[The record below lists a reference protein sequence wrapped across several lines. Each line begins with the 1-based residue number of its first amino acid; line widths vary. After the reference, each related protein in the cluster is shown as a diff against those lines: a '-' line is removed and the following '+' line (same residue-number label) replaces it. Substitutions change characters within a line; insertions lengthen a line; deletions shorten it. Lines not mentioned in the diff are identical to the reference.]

1 MRIALTA
8 HSCDNQTGIG
18 RVVKN
23 LGEHFAAAGHS
34 VDVIASHFDSVGS
47 AIVRRQLHS
56 ISRPH
61 SLDFLLC
68 SLQARAALRR
78 GSYDIS
84 NSFFVGRG
92 AMVVTAQSCHKSGVE
107 IQRIFRTGR
116 TGPGGWGFF
125 DAAALAE
132 EKALMTAGTTRL
144 IIAVAELV
152 KEQLQQWY
160 SVPPE
165 KIKVIPNG
173 VDFPDDDESA
183 RADRRR
189 AARTRF
195 RWEEDDFG
203 ILFVANEFDRKGLQT
218 IIEALPILRDPRVR
232 LAVVGSDDG
241 GPFQRIA
248 GQLGVAERIAFEGP
262 IRGAESLYA
271 GADAFVLPTWYEPF
285 GMVIAEAMAEGV
297 PVITSSRAGA
307 VEGMMHERQGLF
319 LQDVRSAEEL
329 ASAIGRLRD
338 DSRLRDLVGSGGKAA
353 ARRFA
358 WPVVAEETLA
368 AYKTVSRSSP

>member
-34 VDVIASHFDSVGS
+34 VDVIASHFDSVG
-47 AIVRRQLHS
+47 IGFVRRQVHS

-68 SLQARAALRR
+68 SLQVRAALRR

-92 AMVVTAQSCHKSGVE
+92 AMVVTAQSCHKSGVDL
-107 IQRIFRTGR
+107 QRQFRKGR
-116 TGPGGWGFF
+116 IGPGGWGLF

-132 EKALMTAGTTRL
+132 ERALMTARTTRL
-144 IIAVAELV
+144 IIAVADIV
-152 KEQLQQWY
+152 KEQLQACY
-160 SVPPE
+160 DIPGAM
-165 KIKVIPNG
+165 IKVIPNG
-173 VDFPDDDESA
+173 VEYPDENGAA

-189 AARTRF
+189 AARARF
-195 RWEEDDFG
+195 RWGDNDFG
-203 ILFVANEFDRKGLQT
+203 LLFVANEFDRKGLQT
-218 IIEALPILRDPRVR
+218 IIEALPLMRDPRLR
-232 LAVVGSDDG
+232 IAVVGNDDET
-241 GPFQRIA
+241 PFQRIA
-248 GQLGVAERIAFEGP
+248 AKLGVSDQIAFEGP

-297 PVITSSRAGA
+297 PVITSARAGA
-307 VEGMMHERQGLF
+307 VEGMTHEQQGLF

-338 DSRLRDLVGSGGKAA
+338 DSKLRALLSSAGKTA

-368 AYKTVSRSSP
+368 AYRTIA